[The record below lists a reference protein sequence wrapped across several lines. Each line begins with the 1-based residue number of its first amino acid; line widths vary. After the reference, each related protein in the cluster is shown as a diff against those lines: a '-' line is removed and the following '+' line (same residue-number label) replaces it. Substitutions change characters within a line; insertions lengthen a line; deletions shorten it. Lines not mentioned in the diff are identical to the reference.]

1 MVADIDRHTFSK
13 SVDQNIFSIIF
24 KGFLDVKNC
33 LRPKSATLTL
43 FRMGEGGPK
52 PPTSFSPVT
61 STNVGNSP
69 QNFLTFSFNP
79 FPTLV

>member
-13 SVDQNIFSIIF
+13 SVDQDIFSIIF

-43 FRMGEGGPK
+43 FRMGGGGDQNPL
-52 PPTSFSPVT
+52 PV
-61 STNVGNSP
+61 
-69 QNFLTFSFNP
+69 
-79 FPTLV
+79 FPL